1 MVTSVSSRKT
11 PQDKCHEVVANI
23 SDALKHTIPG
33 LSYDKRA
40 FSFLFEI
47 HIRGGIVARVITDTW
62 DDAFE
67 PITLYDPM
75 PIEQGLGKM
84 LSWLQQDLTQRSHPG
99 YHGISFVRVNVQQEQ
114 LSFSTRIQ
122 RQRLYG

>member
-1 MVTSVSSRKT
+1 MPLPVRSRKT
-11 PQDKCHEVVANI
+11 PQEKCQEVVSNI
-23 SDALKHTIPG
+23 ADALKHTIPG
-33 LSYDKRA
+33 LSHDKRA
-40 FSFLFEI
+40 FSFQFEI
-47 HIRGGIVARVITDTW
+47 HIRDGLVARVFTDTW

-67 PITLYDPM
+67 PITLADPM
-75 PIEQGLGKM
+75 PVEQGLSKM
-84 LSWLQQDLTQRSHPG
+84 LAWLQQDLVQRSHQG